1 MPLPKQSLRNHARL
15 VPLFHFALFALVAG
29 NFFHAAR
36 TLLPLSQDS
45 FWRMVV
51 ATALLLMMW
60 YVRAFPLA
68 AQDRVIRL
76 EERLRLAE
84 LAPELAVQTGRITS
98 AQWTALRFADDGE
111 FVELVRRVLDGQLK
125 APGDIK
131 RAIVHWRADHHRV

>member
-1 MPLPKQSLRNHARL
+1 MPQPQQSLRYHARL

-51 ATALLLMMW
+51 AAALVLMMW

-84 LAPELAVQTGRITS
+84 MAPELAVQAGRITS
-98 AQWTALRFADDGE
+98 EQWTALRFAGDGE
-111 FVELVRRVLDGQLK
+111 FVELVRRVLDGKLTS
-125 APGDIK
+125 PRDIK
-131 RAIVHWRADHHRV
+131 RAIVHWRADHERV

>member
-1 MPLPKQSLRNHARL
+1 MPLPKQGLRNHARL

-29 NFFHAAR
+29 YFFHAAR

-84 LAPELAVQTGRITS
+84 MAPELAVQAGRITS

-111 FVELVRRVLDGQLK
+111 FVELVRRVLDGQLTS
-125 APGDIK
+125 PGDIK
-131 RAIVHWRADHHRV
+131 RAIVHWRADHERV